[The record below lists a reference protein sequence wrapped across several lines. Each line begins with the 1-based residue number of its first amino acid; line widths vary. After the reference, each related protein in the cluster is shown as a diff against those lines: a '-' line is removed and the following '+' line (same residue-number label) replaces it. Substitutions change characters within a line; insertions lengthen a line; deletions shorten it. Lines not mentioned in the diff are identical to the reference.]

1 MTNQA
6 HSSSDLKKSGEVVEQ
21 TCRDITAVRT
31 QLTSEVETLMTGW
44 KGDAARAYLQSYK
57 KFDEE
62 FAQVLVKLDEFHG
75 KLVDTNIQY
84 DRNEAEQVEA
94 ANAVA
99 AIINSS
105 K

>member
-1 MTNQA
+1 M
-6 HSSSDLKKSGEVVEQ
+6 
-21 TCRDITAVRT
+21 
-31 QLTSEVETLMTGW
+31 
-44 KGDAARAYLQSYK
+44 
-57 KFDEE
+57 
-62 FAQVLVKLDEFHG
+62 LVKLDEFHG